1 MSFLPFAFAAR
12 RKETGTMTQ
21 GVGLD
26 PDADAITTQFRHL
39 SLIDEIL
46 PAETTLSEEQ
56 SIALEKIVNG
66 ENCYVYGAGGTG
78 KTVLLQ
84 TAVKRLREDLGKTVA
99 VTATTGIAAEAIDGV
114 TIHSVAG
121 CGVVKNI
128 HFLGKVSGTQR
139 EVIQT
144 YDVLFIDEISMLS
157 GEMFDRLSE
166 HFGII
171 RQRPTE
177 PFGGCQVIVM
187 GDFLQ
192 LQPIEQL
199 KTANLNLRAVCPAMM
214 LDRGLC
220 FQSFTW
226 DVLNFAF
233 CELKQVFRQEDEHFA
248 SLLSR
253 VRRGDPQA
261 GSEIDEYVKSQRNL
275 ETDDD
280 RHFEMKLVST
290 NKEANAFNTL
300 KLNELETE
308 EQIYEAVDSEEPC
321 VDVDHDRYDAYCES
335 LRNNWRHLKGNMRA
349 EEKVTLKVGCEV
361 MMLLNASVL
370 PGTTAAAATST
381 TTGGGETRRLAN
393 GSRGRIVK
401 FDIPEFEEA
410 MTSHIETL
418 EKEPNTKQR
427 EIDLLKRQRDWVK
440 RAVQNKQ
447 KIPYVLFNGFDE
459 AIPILP
465 MEFSFDTAGL
475 GKNVRLQIPIKLAF
489 AITVHKS
496 QGMSLDSCFVDAS
509 KVFAEAQVYV
519 ALSRCR
525 SAAGLQIENLKPTK
539 IKAPQDAL
547 DFYNHLREP
556 NTYLPNTHKWWQGR
570 PGPKSQ
576 RERAAVRILRQYYDP
591 LREEYPDGSF
601 SEYLSVRHDRMRKL
615 ASDEQLETVPG
626 WRCRACNHRRDYSL
640 ECCFLAREQVDRDI
654 DENVFASWS
663 QRRNSSSSGQ
673 GEETPCPKCP
683 KSGGPQAC
691 PECSPENFCF
701 LTEHGN
707 SRDAPSAKT
716 MCPKCSPQNF
726 CRDAEH
732 GQSEESPAHKSSC
745 VKCSPEYFGC
755 VENPNAF
762 RNPGSTRV

>member
-427 EIDLLKRQRDWVK
+427 ETDLLKRQRGWVK

-615 ASDEQLETVPG
+615 ASDEQLETVPD
-626 WRCRACNHRRDYSL
+626 WKCRACNHRRDYSL

-673 GEETPCPKCP
+673 GMTSVDTRNEDITP
-683 KSGGPQAC
+683 
-691 PECSPENFCF
+691 
-701 LTEHGN
+701 
-707 SRDAPSAKT
+707 
-716 MCPKCSPQNF
+716 
-726 CRDAEH
+726 
-732 GQSEESPAHKSSC
+732 
-745 VKCSPEYFGC
+745 
-755 VENPNAF
+755 
-762 RNPGSTRV
+762 STRRRARSDDDDDDDRDLERSLRRRRAENEQLQLEAENVRLQIQIHEERLRLAALQAQHTEQLV

>member
-1 MSFLPFAFAAR
+1 
-12 RKETGTMTQ
+12 
-21 GVGLD
+21 
-26 PDADAITTQFRHL
+26 
-39 SLIDEIL
+39 
-46 PAETTLSEEQ
+46 
-56 SIALEKIVNG
+56 
-66 ENCYVYGAGGTG
+66 
-78 KTVLLQ
+78 
-84 TAVKRLREDLGKTVA
+84 
-99 VTATTGIAAEAIDGV
+99 
-114 TIHSVAG
+114 
-121 CGVVKNI
+121 
-128 HFLGKVSGTQR
+128 
-139 EVIQT
+139 
-144 YDVLFIDEISMLS
+144 
-157 GEMFDRLSE
+157 
-166 HFGII
+166 
-171 RQRPTE
+171 
-177 PFGGCQVIVM
+177 
-187 GDFLQ
+187 
-192 LQPIEQL
+192 
-199 KTANLNLRAVCPAMM
+199 
-214 LDRGLC
+214 
-220 FQSFTW
+220 
-226 DVLNFAF
+226 
-233 CELKQVFRQEDEHFA
+233 
-248 SLLSR
+248 
-253 VRRGDPQA
+253 
-261 GSEIDEYVKSQRNL
+261 
-275 ETDDD
+275 
-280 RHFEMKLVST
+280 
-290 NKEANAFNTL
+290 
-300 KLNELETE
+300 
-308 EQIYEAVDSEEPC
+308 
-321 VDVDHDRYDAYCES
+321 
-335 LRNNWRHLKGNMRA
+335 
-349 EEKVTLKVGCEV
+349 
-361 MMLLNASVL
+361 
-370 PGTTAAAATST
+370 
-381 TTGGGETRRLAN
+381 
-393 GSRGRIVK
+393 
-401 FDIPEFEEA
+401 

-427 EIDLLKRQRDWVK
+427 ETDLLKRQRGWVK

-615 ASDEQLETVPG
+615 ASDEQLETVPD
-626 WRCRACNHRRDYSL
+626 WKCRACNHRRDYSL

-707 SRDAPSAKT
+707 SGDDPSAKTMCPKCSPQNFCTDAKHGHSEESPAHMSACKKCSYGYFERQGRRRARSDDDDDDDRDLERSLRRRRAENEQLQLEAENVRLQIQIQKDMIQLAALQGEGQIQIQEDIPRLARLQGERGRRKAPCSECPKSGGPQACPECSPLNFCFLTEHGNSRDAPSAKT

>member
-1 MSFLPFAFAAR
+1 
-12 RKETGTMTQ
+12 
-21 GVGLD
+21 
-26 PDADAITTQFRHL
+26 
-39 SLIDEIL
+39 
-46 PAETTLSEEQ
+46 
-56 SIALEKIVNG
+56 
-66 ENCYVYGAGGTG
+66 
-78 KTVLLQ
+78 
-84 TAVKRLREDLGKTVA
+84 
-99 VTATTGIAAEAIDGV
+99 
-114 TIHSVAG
+114 
-121 CGVVKNI
+121 
-128 HFLGKVSGTQR
+128 
-139 EVIQT
+139 
-144 YDVLFIDEISMLS
+144 
-157 GEMFDRLSE
+157 
-166 HFGII
+166 
-171 RQRPTE
+171 
-177 PFGGCQVIVM
+177 
-187 GDFLQ
+187 
-192 LQPIEQL
+192 
-199 KTANLNLRAVCPAMM
+199 
-214 LDRGLC
+214 
-220 FQSFTW
+220 
-226 DVLNFAF
+226 
-233 CELKQVFRQEDEHFA
+233 
-248 SLLSR
+248 
-253 VRRGDPQA
+253 
-261 GSEIDEYVKSQRNL
+261 
-275 ETDDD
+275 
-280 RHFEMKLVST
+280 
-290 NKEANAFNTL
+290 
-300 KLNELETE
+300 
-308 EQIYEAVDSEEPC
+308 
-321 VDVDHDRYDAYCES
+321 
-335 LRNNWRHLKGNMRA
+335 
-349 EEKVTLKVGCEV
+349 
-361 MMLLNASVL
+361 
-370 PGTTAAAATST
+370 
-381 TTGGGETRRLAN
+381 
-393 GSRGRIVK
+393 
-401 FDIPEFEEA
+401 

-427 EIDLLKRQRDWVK
+427 ETDLLKRQRGWVK

-525 SAAGLQIENLKPTK
+525 SAAGLQIENLRPTK

-615 ASDEQLETVPG
+615 ASDEQLETVPD
-626 WRCRACNHRRDYSL
+626 WKCRACNHRRDYSL

-663 QRRNSSSSGQ
+663 QRRNSSSSDQ
-673 GEETPCPKCP
+673 GIRNEELQLRETPCPKCP

-691 PECSPENFCF
+691 PECSPENFCFLTEHGNSGDDPLAKNMCPKCSPQNFCTDAKHGHSEESPAHMSACKKCSYGYFERQGRRSVDTRNEDITPSTRRRARSDDDDDDDRDLERSLRRRRAENERLQLEAENVRLQIQIQKDMIQLAALQGEGQIQIQEDISRLARLQGERGRRKAPCSECPKSGGPQACPECSPLNFCF